1 MSEYIIPMN
10 RPTPWDWSIVQLAK
24 LAMMYDK
31 PGERDD
37 ILSRA
42 KATAELYRLEAMY
55 YAALMPIMIMVFV
68 GAEIPG
74 RDPVLQVVPLLI
86 AAWIVYVTIRFVRAC
101 RKVQEA
107 RYIYATVD
115 QGGFVLE
122 HGCLRGSRPLPNR
135 SAWELFRDYWT
146 MGL

>member
-24 LAMMYDK
+24 LAMMYDSA
-31 PGERDD
+31 GERED
-37 ILSRA
+37 ILARA
-42 KATAELYRLEAMY
+42 KATAELYRNEVMY
-55 YAALMPIMIMVFV
+55 YAALMPIMILVFV

-74 RDPVLQVVPLLI
+74 RDPVAHALPLLI
-86 AAWIVYVTIRFVRAC
+86 VAWIVYVTFRLVRAC
-101 RKVQEA
+101 RMMTEA

-115 QGGFVLE
+115 QGGVVLE
-122 HGCLRGSRPLPNR
+122 HGCLRGSRPQPHR